1 MRELTLRLPLLLLPP
16 APLLLFAPLLLLVD
30 RSCMPLLLWQLKF
43 SLDDF
48 PNVTVLVLD
57 EMRLLT
63 V

>member
-1 MRELTLRLPLLLLPP
+1 MRELTLRLPLLLLP
-16 APLLLFAPLLLLVD
+16 LLLVD